1 MSNQTNDI
9 GSKSKNKVVYVDG
22 VFDLFH
28 SGHLAF
34 LRKARELGDFL
45 LVGVV
50 TDADVESYKRKPVV
64 KYQDRV
70 EMLQA
75 CRLVDKVIPAEL
87 RITRDFISTN
97 NISVVVHG
105 DDDEQQEFFKIPREM
120 GIMKYVSY
128 TTGISTTQLIKTL
141 RNRRDL

>member
-9 GSKSKNKVVYVDG
+9 GSKAKNKVVYVDG

-34 LRKARELGDFL
+34 LRKAREFGDVL

-50 TDADVESYKRKPVV
+50 TDADVESYKRKPVI
-64 KYQDRV
+64 KFQDRL

-87 RITRDFISTN
+87 RITKDFIHKN

-128 TTGISTTQLIKTL
+128 TAGISTTQLIKTL
-141 RNRRDL
+141 KTRNDL

>member
-1 MSNQTNDI
+1 MAHQVKCINFDP
-9 GSKSKNKVVYVDG
+9 KLKVVYVDG

-34 LRKARELGDFL
+34 LRQARKYGDIL

-50 TDADVESYKRKPVV
+50 SDKDVESYKRKPII
-64 KYQDRV
+64 KYKERV

-87 RITRDFISTN
+87 RITKDFITKN

-105 DDDEQQEFFKIPREM
+105 DDDEQEEFFRIPREM

-128 TTGISTTQLIKTL
+128 TKGISTTQLIKTL
-141 RNRRDL
+141 KTREDL

>member
-1 MSNQTNDI
+1 MAHQSDAI
-9 GSKSKNKVVYVDG
+9 KLKHSVVYVDG

-34 LRKARELGDFL
+34 LRKAKELGDFL

-50 TDADVESYKRKPVV
+50 TDSDVESYKRKPVI

-87 RITRDFISTN
+87 RITKEFITKN

-105 DDDEQQEFFKIPREM
+105 DDDEQIEFFRVPREM

-128 TTGISTTQLIKTL
+128 TRGISTTQLIRTL
-141 RNRRDL
+141 KMRQDL